1 MGRVRLAGQSPSL
14 DLRQR
19 LAAAEQRIDEQA
31 MQIKSIFDYMNYH
44 REVHRNDGEI
54 FALQERVKELE
65 SILSAEIGES
75 ALQKRVKLCDERIK
89 QLELEIWELQEG

>member
-44 REVHRNDGEI
+44 RDQHLKDNVVEQ
-54 FALQERVKELE
+54 ALDVNVIHEQARVMRQALARIEDIIKEE
-65 SILSAEIGES
+65 DQG
-75 ALQKRVKLCDERIK
+75 
-89 QLELEIWELQEG
+89 

>member
-19 LAAAEQRIDEQA
+19 LAAAEERIGEQA

-44 REVHRNDGEI
+44 RDQHLKDNVVEQ
-54 FALQERVKELE
+54 ALDVNVIHEQARVMRQALARIEDIIKEE
-65 SILSAEIGES
+65 DQG
-75 ALQKRVKLCDERIK
+75 
-89 QLELEIWELQEG
+89 